1 MAYLHSLSIFS
12 TVLSTIRL
20 EITFYLLVPLFFL
33 CLTAIG
39 YYGYALYAAHTFF
52 SQKRLVEPSF
62 DPAVSI
68 LKPVCGLEPHA
79 YDNLASFCRQ
89 NYPTY
94 QVIFSVQD
102 WRDSS
107 VAVIR
112 QLIRDFPDRE
122 LQLVIDDRTLGANR
136 KTSNLANAF
145 AKAKYD
151 IVLLADSDVHVE
163 ADYLRQV
170 VQPLS
175 DGNVGVVT
183 CLYRSLTEGW
193 LTKLEALSS
202 ATEFLPGVLVSDRL
216 EGTKFAMGQTIVIRR
231 SALEVIGGFEAIANY
246 LADDFQLGH
255 LPAQAG
261 YKIVLS
267 QHIIEHVM
275 ASSTVMGALQRQ
287 LRWMVGIRV
296 SRPWGYVGLIFTY
309 GTVSSLLFLLATG
322 GSLLGWVVLGLTWVS
337 RLAMAWFVGVQ
348 CLQDPVAKQLLWLVP
363 LRDCM
368 SFALWCYGFTGNTIV
383 WRGRQFRLTR
393 GGELVLRSS
402 GLSASA
408 KSVISRT

>member
-1 MAYLHSLSIFS
+1 MLLTALSSISLDA
-12 TVLSTIRL
+12 
-20 EITFYLLVPLFFL
+20 FYLPALFCL

-39 YYGYALYAAHTFF
+39 YYGYALYAARTFF
-52 SQKRLVEPSF
+52 TQKQCLAPDF
-62 DPAVSI
+62 HPAVSI

-79 YDNLASFCRQ
+79 YANLASFCCQ
-89 NYPTY
+89 DYPTY

-102 WRDSS
+102 WHDSS

-112 QLIRDFPDRE
+112 QLIRDFPDRD

-145 AKAKYD
+145 ARANYD
-151 IVLLADSDVHVE
+151 LLLLSDSDVHVE
-163 ADYLRQV
+163 PDYLQHV

-175 DGNVGVVT
+175 DSKVGVVT
-183 CLYRSLTEGW
+183 CLYRSLTDGW
-193 LTKLEALSS
+193 LTKVEALSS

-216 EGTKFAMGQTIVIRR
+216 EGTKFAMGQTIVLRR
-231 SALEVIGGFEAIANY
+231 AALEAIGGFEAIANY

-267 QHIIEHVM
+267 PYVIEHVM
-275 ASSTVMGALQRQ
+275 ATSNFMGTIQRQ

-296 SRPWGYVGLIFTY
+296 SRPWGYTGLIFTY

-322 GSLLGWVVLGLTWVS
+322 GSPLGWLLLGLTWSS
-337 RLAMAWFVGVQ
+337 RFAMAWFVGVR
-348 CLQDPVAKQLLWLVP
+348 CLHDPVAKQLLWFVP
-363 LRDCM
+363 LRDCI

-393 GGELVLRSS
+393 EGELILR
-402 GLSASA
+402 APIATRA
-408 KSVISRT
+408 KSAIG

>member
-1 MAYLHSLSIFS
+1 MASLHSLSILL
-12 TVLSTIRL
+12 TTLSTISL
-20 EITFYLLVPLFFL
+20 EIASYVLVPLFCL

-39 YYGYALYAAHTFF
+39 YYGYALYAAHNFF
-52 SQKRLVEPSF
+52 AQKRLLDPGFHPS
-62 DPAVSI
+62 VSI
-68 LKPVCGLEPHA
+68 LKPVCGLEPYA
-79 YDNLASFCRQ
+79 YANLSSFCRQ
-89 NYPTY
+89 DYPTY

-112 QLIRDFPDRE
+112 QLIHDFPDRD
-122 LQLVIDDRTLGANR
+122 LHLVIDDRTLGANR

-145 AKAKYD
+145 ARAKYD
-151 IVLLADSDVHVE
+151 ILLLADSDVHV
-163 ADYLRQV
+163 DPTYLQQV

-175 DGNVGVVT
+175 DSRVGVVT
-183 CLYRSLTEGW
+183 CLYRSLTDRW

-216 EGTKFAMGQTIVIRR
+216 EGTKFAMGQTIVLRR
-231 SALEVIGGFEAIANY
+231 SVLEAIGGFGAIANY

-267 QHIIEHVM
+267 HHVIEHVM
-275 ASSTVMGALQRQ
+275 ASSTIMGTLQRQ

-296 SRPWGYVGLIFTY
+296 SRPWGYAGLLFTY

-322 GSLLGWVVLGLTWVS
+322 GSPLGWMMLSLTWAS
-337 RLAMAWFVGVQ
+337 RLAMAWFIGVK
-348 CLQDPVAKQLLWLVP
+348 CLQDPVAKQLLWLLP

-368 SFALWCYGFTGNTIV
+368 SFVLWCYGFTGNTIV
-383 WRGRQFRLTR
+383 WRGCEFRLTR
-393 GGELVLRSS
+393 DGELVLRPPT
-402 GLSASA
+402 LATRA
-408 KSVISRT
+408 KSVIS

>member
-1 MAYLHSLSIFS
+1 MVSLHSFLIFS
-12 TVLSTIRL
+12 IAHSIISIDRAL
-20 EITFYLLVPLFFL
+20 YLLVPLFCL

-39 YYGYALYAAHTFF
+39 YYGYAMYAAHRFF
-52 SQKRLVEPSF
+52 SQRRAV
-62 DPAVSI
+62 DPGFHPPVSL

-79 YDNLASFCRQ
+79 YVNLASFCRQ
-89 NYPTY
+89 DYPTY

-107 VAVIR
+107 VTVIR
-112 QLIRDFPDRE
+112 QLIRDFPERD

-151 IVLLADSDVHVE
+151 ILLLADSDVHVE
-163 ADYLRQV
+163 PNYLQAV

-175 DGNVGVVT
+175 DSNVGVVT
-183 CLYRSLTEGW
+183 CLYRSLTDRW

-231 SALEVIGGFEAIANY
+231 SVLDAIGGFGAIANY

-267 QHIIEHVM
+267 HHVIEHVM
-275 ASSTVMGALQRQ
+275 ASSTMMGTLQRQ

-296 SRPWGYVGLIFTY
+296 SRPWGYAGLMFTY

-322 GSLLGWVVLGLTWVS
+322 GSPLGWIMLSLTWVS
-337 RLAMAWFVGVQ
+337 RLAMAWFIGVIR
-348 CLQDPVAKQLLWLVP
+348 LQDPAAKELFWLLP
-363 LRDCM
+363 LRDCL
-368 SFALWCYGFTGNTIV
+368 SFVLWCYGFTGNTIV
-383 WRGRQFRLTR
+383 WRGCEFRLTR
-393 GGELVLRSS
+393 DGELVLRPPT
-402 GLSASA
+402 LAARA
-408 KSVISRT
+408 KSVIS